1 MGQNIEAVNWYAV
14 HTRLFKERAVADCLA
29 GKDYPIVFPTY
40 MGRRVWADRDREV
53 ERPLFPGYV
62 FARFRA
68 DHRLPI
74 LVTPGVIQIV
84 SAGKVP
90 TPVDENEIAAIQA
103 LMVSGAHAQ
112 PWPFL
117 NVGQSVVIQSGPL
130 RNLEGVLIEF
140 KKKHRLVI
148 SVTLLRRS
156 IAVEVDRMDIQPILS
171 SRTAVPLG
179 ESSKRSVKTASA

>member
-1 MGQNIEAVNWYAV
+1 MIEAGNWYAV
-14 HTRLFKERAVADCLA
+14 HTRLFKERVVADCLA
-29 GKDYPIVFPTY
+29 GKGYPIVFPTY
-40 MGRRVWADRDREV
+40 LGRRVWADRDREV

-68 DHRLPI
+68 DHRLPV

-84 SAGKVP
+84 STGKVP
-90 TPVDENEIAAIQA
+90 TPVEEKEIAAIQA
-103 LMVSGAHAQ
+103 LIVSGAHAQ

-171 SRTAVPLG
+171 H
-179 ESSKRSVKTASA
+179 RSVTAAEARAKQSVKAASA